1 MVSVRNIGCGWCWIY
16 RVAYVKYLYGKGLKP
31 IVLDNLSL
39 GHKESVKW
47 GPLYVGE
54 LDDPKILSDIFS
66 RHDIKAVMH
75 FAGFCYVGESLVE
88 PLKYYQNNIAA
99 TLGLLSSI
107 LDHGIDKII
116 FSSSCAT
123 YGEPE
128 SLSISEGQSQ

>member
-1 MVSVRNIGCGWCWIY
+1 M
-16 RVAYVKYLYGKGLKP
+16 KP